1 MNKIR
6 TQPSDYLWNRSTTKT
21 TQQTG
26 FSCLLAMV
34 SWLIEYFVRLQ
45 VNVLTVEEVQN
56 GWTSDSRSQF
66 GYSYYFVV
74 LAFVLHLVNI
84 FIVSIVQFETWTSSK
99 AAKRESRAACE
110 GVIMLY

>member
-6 TQPSDYLWNRSTTKT
+6 TQPSDYLWNCSTTK

>member
-1 MNKIR
+1 
-6 TQPSDYLWNRSTTKT
+6 
-21 TQQTG
+21 
-26 FSCLLAMV
+26 MV

-45 VNVLTVEEVQN
+45 VNVLSVEEVQN
-56 GWTSDSRSQF
+56 GWTSENRSQF

-84 FIVSIVQFETWTSSK
+84 FIVSIVQFESWNAGASGKASK
-99 AAKRESRAACE
+99 RHTRPVCE